1 MENVCNICEKNYKSY
16 KSLWNHNKKYH
27 KKTVV
32 KSGLG
37 KSGNCVVN
45 GGNFKEVNDKDVAGR
60 TCKICKKVLCDR
72 SYRWKHQKKCNK
84 EIIIEDEIDKI
95 KKESAIEIE
104 QVIKK
109 SEMEIEKVKTENE
122 ILKNML
128 KSIKIHPK
136 TFNKINNQL
145 INNNINNINNGNI
158 TNNNIYVQ
166 LGRENL
172 SEILT
177 EKEKKK
183 ILNRQSMGLNDLVDL
198 VHISGKY
205 KQFRNVYITNLQN
218 NIGYKYDD
226 KKCKFIPVS
235 KNELLTDLVDARMY
249 DIENFF
255 EEFGPSLEP
264 QKYDNIKKFIERM
277 NDEEDVLKGIKK
289 NEIKLVIYN
298 PNNPNNSIEI

>member
-1 MENVCNICEKNYKSY
+1 MEEKNYICKICNKFYKNS
-16 KSLWNHNKKYH
+16 KSLWKHNYIYH
-27 KKTVV
+27 KKNNTQNNIQTIQPPIQVDIQ
-32 KSGLG
+32 KKCIKCG
-37 KSGNCVVN
+37 KILSNYYS
-45 GGNFKEVNDKDVAGR
+45 KWRHE
-60 TCKICKKVLCDR
+60 
-72 SYRWKHQKKCNK
+72 KKCNK
-84 EIIIEDEIDKI
+84 ENSKEDEIKEM
-95 KKESAIEIE
+95 KKEIE
-104 QVIKK
+104 
-109 SEMEIEKVKTENE
+109 M
-122 ILKNML
+122 LKNIIQ
-128 KSIKIHPK
+128 KSMKIHPK
-136 TFNKINNQL
+136 TLNKINNQL
-145 INNNINNINNGNI
+145 INNNNNNNNNINNGNI

-218 NIGYKYDD
+218 NIGYRYDD